1 MKEDLLDYIYVPHGG
16 LLVSAFAICDQ
27 IRCSA
32 TPVWIYAS
40 GEACSAGFLILT
52 CGDRRMAYENT
63 TLMYHQL
70 SWGSGYG
77 KFKDIDETNDQV
89 KKDQEKLD
97 KLILE
102 NTSIT
107 KDKLEYINER
117 KQDWFMDVKEAQKLG
132 VIDEIIKPA
141 KKIKK

>member
-1 MKEDLLDYIYVPHGG
+1 MKENQLDYIFALHGG
-16 LLVSAFAICDQ
+16 LLIQAFAICDQ
-27 IRCSA
+27 IQCSA

-77 KFKDIDETNDQV
+77 KVRDIDETNDQV
-89 KKDQEKLD
+89 KKDQERLEKF
-97 KLILE
+97 ILN
-102 NTSIT
+102 NTNIT
-107 KDKLEYINER
+107 KDRLEFMNER
-117 KQDWFMDVKEAQKLG
+117 KKDWYMDVKEAQKLG
-132 VIDEIIKPA
+132 VIDEIIKS
-141 KKIKK
+141 KKKK

>member
-1 MKEDLLDYIYVPHGG
+1 
-16 LLVSAFAICDQ
+16 
-27 IRCSA
+27 
-32 TPVWIYAS
+32 
-40 GEACSAGFLILT
+40 
-52 CGDRRMAYENT
+52 MAYENT

-70 SWGSGYG
+70 SWSSGYG

-132 VIDEIIKPA
+132 VIDEIIKPT

>member
-1 MKEDLLDYIYVPHGG
+1 MKIFKKKEKELYWNP
-16 LLVSAFAICDQ
+16 
-27 IRCSA
+27 
-32 TPVWIYAS
+32 
-40 GEACSAGFLILT
+40 
-52 CGDRRMAYENT
+52 
-63 TLMYHQL
+63 
-70 SWGSGYG
+70 
-77 KFKDIDETNDQV
+77 KDIDETNDQV

-132 VIDEIIKPA
+132 VIDEIIKPT

>member
-1 MKEDLLDYIYVPHGG
+1 MKENQLDYIFVLHGG
-16 LLVSAFAICDQ
+16 LLIQAFAICDQ
-27 IRCSA
+27 IQCSA

-77 KFKDIDETNDQV
+77 KVRDIDETNDQV
-89 KKDQEKLD
+89 KKDQERLEKF
-97 KLILE
+97 ILN
-102 NTSIT
+102 NTNIT
-107 KDKLEYINER
+107 KDRLEFMNER
-117 KQDWFMDVKEAQKLG
+117 KKDWYMDVKEAQKLG
-132 VIDEIIKPA
+132 VIDEIIKS
-141 KKIKK
+141 KKKK

>member
-1 MKEDLLDYIYVPHGG
+1 MKEDLLDYIYVLHGG

-107 KDKLEYINER
+107 KDKLESKIN
-117 KQDWFMDVKEAQKLG
+117 KLEQYL
-132 VIDEIIKPA
+132 D
-141 KKIKK
+141 